1 MLGRSANGMHWMFR
15 YLERAENT
23 ARLVDAGFHLA
34 LTRDTSAAS
43 DEWRSVLIT
52 LGQDRAYQAVHD
64 DYSADHVFNFI
75 LRSRDNPAS
84 VINMLSQAR
93 FNARSVRTEL
103 TRGLWEAVNES
114 WMILRDMTARPLREG
129 NLVEVLSAIRNQ
141 ASLVR
146 GELEG
151 AMLRRESYH
160 FARMGTYIE
169 RADNAARILDVKYY
183 LLLPSVSWVGSS
195 LDNVQ
200 WETILR
206 SFAGDRAYRWLN
218 AGGMDQRSIVEF
230 LILDRRFP
238 RSLAFSYDKLAQAME
253 DLAEEYGEE
262 TPSHI
267 VLRTATDAIRGMDVE
282 AIFEEGLHEFLVR
295 SLATTSEIGN
305 AIATDYRFVE

>member
-34 LTRDTSAAS
+34 LTRDSSTAS

-52 LGQDRAYQAVHD
+52 LGQDKAYQAVHD
-64 DYSADHVFNFI
+64 DFAAEQVFNFI
-75 LRSRDNPAS
+75 LRDRDNPAS

-93 FNARSVRTEL
+93 YNARAVRTEL
-103 TRGLWEAVNES
+103 TRGVWESVNET
-114 WMILRDMTARPLREG
+114 WMMLREMMARPLREG
-129 NLVEVLSAIRNQ
+129 NLVEILSAIRHQ

-183 LLLPSVSWVGSS
+183 LLLPSISWVGSS

-238 RSLAFSYDKLAQAME
+238 RSLAFSYDKLDQAMG

-262 TPSHI
+262 APSHA
-267 VLRTATDAIRGMDVE
+267 VLRKATLAIRNMDVD
-282 AIFEEGLHEFLVR
+282 AIFEEGLHDFLTR
-295 SLATTSEIGN
+295 SLATTSKIGA